1 MDVTSLYTNIP
12 HDEGIKCIKDLINS
26 KRQNSLSSNGNV
38 VRMLELV
45 LKCNNFM
52 FNNDHSLQINGSAM
66 GTQVAPKYANLFMDF
81 LERKSSTHE
90 KKDLEFGLGS

>member
-12 HDEGIKCIKDLINS
+12 LDEGIKCIKDLIDS
-26 KRQNSLSSNGNV
+26 KRQNSLPSNGNV

-52 FNNDHSLQINGSAM
+52 FNNDHYLQINGTAM
-66 GTQVAPKYANLFMDF
+66 GTQVAPTYANLFMDS
-81 LERKSSTHE
+81 LEE
-90 KKDLEFGLGS
+90 KFICP